1 MEEIDPDISRWI
13 LEFLLRQPRLDD
25 GAVKLALAVLP
36 LPDSDLRLKK
46 SVLLRSIQSEVDAA
60 SVSEETLDALEAI
73 EEVDRTTAACGGP
86 PAVSDAM
93 REAYRAVAVECAARF
108 LHGRVDE
115 GGEYSRAVERIW
127 RGRVRRMEESAVK
140 SGLLSPELLRWGR
153 RVEAAMRDEGE
164 REGVLAMNT
173 RGDAFRSV
181 RAYLGEAW
189 ERMGPSFLEVAASRM
204 AEDNPCREL
213 VVVVANGR
221 AESRACERDDLPDV
235 RASAGPNS
243 ERPAVRIEDDGEMPE
258 TLKPV
263 EGLIKRKQLA
273 RHRRSKVGVKIIDD
287 NRETER
293 DVASRCRFDT
303 VPSPDVNR
311 VQEALKSSSVE
322 LRAAVVDPLPDAIR
336 LADSLVRNAA
346 GSPTNFECAEA
357 QIREDVNASDAYADQ
372 NVGPVPGGEENHVNQ
387 STSHQN
393 KQCKPSLFERN
404 SSARTYEWDDTIDD
418 SPEEPSGSDRVVLP
432 SPRRST
438 VSPLRKPLTRSLK
451 VSGRRKAK
459 RWSLEEEETLRNGVQ
474 RFGKGNWKLILHCY
488 RHIFEER
495 TEVDLKDKWRNMNR
509 Y

>member
-1 MEEIDPDISRWI
+1 MEIDPDISRWI

-73 EEVDRTTAACGGP
+73 EEVDRTTAP

-127 RGRVRRMEESAVK
+127 QGRVRRMEESAVK

-153 RVEAAMRDEGE
+153 RVEAAMRDGGE
-164 REGVLAMNT
+164 RESVLAMNT

-213 VVVVANGR
+213 VVTSGR
-221 AESRACERDDLPDV
+221 VESHAGERDDLPDV
-235 RASAGPNS
+235 RASTGLNS

-258 TLKPV
+258 TLRPDK
-263 EGLIKRKQLA
+263 GLIKRKQLA
-273 RHRRSKVGVKIIDD
+273 RHRRSKVGVKIIHD
-287 NRETER
+287 NGETGR
-293 DVASRCRFDT
+293 DIASRTRFDT

-311 VQEALKSSSVE
+311 VQEALKSSSME
-322 LRAAVVDPLPDAIR
+322 LRAAVADPLPDAIR
-336 LADSLVRNAA
+336 LANSLVRNAA
-346 GSPTNFECAEA
+346 GSSMNFECAEA
-357 QIREDVNASDAYADQ
+357 QIREDVNASDASAEQ

-404 SSARTYEWDDTIDD
+404 TSARTYEWDDSIEG
-418 SPEEPSGSDRVVLP
+418 SPEEPSGSDRVQLP
-432 SPRRST
+432 SPRRSA

-451 VSGRRKAK
+451 VSGRRKVK

>member
-13 LEFLLRQPRLDD
+13 LEFLLLRQPRLDD

-73 EEVDRTTAACGGP
+73 EEVDRPAAAGGGP

-127 RGRVRRMEESAVK
+127 PGRVRRMEESAIC
-140 SGLLSPELLRWGR
+140 SGGG
-153 RVEAAMRDEGE
+153 AA
-164 REGVLAMNT
+164 VLAMNT

-213 VVVVANGR
+213 VVANGR
-221 AESRACERDDLPDV
+221 PESRACERDDLPDV

-243 ERPAVRIEDDGEMPE
+243 ERPAVRIEDDREMPE
-258 TLKPV
+258 TSKPD

-287 NRETER
+287 NGETER
-293 DVASRCRFDT
+293 DVASRCGFDT
-303 VPSPDVNR
+303 VPSPYVNR

-322 LRAAVVDPLPDAIR
+322 LRAAVADPLPDAIR

-346 GSPTNFECAEA
+346 GSSTNFECAEA
-357 QIREDVNASDAYADQ
+357 QIREDVNASDASTEQ

-404 SSARTYEWDDTIDD
+404 SSARTYEWDDTIDG